1 MSLMN
6 SPLFSLHPMCI
17 LEEMR
22 LEIRHSMIGPLTLLA
37 SPSKKNSA
45 SPRATAPKTGSCRNY
60 LFDRVI
66 THLRDKLGKT
76 PMFWYETDFKEIQPG
91 CVTFAWRH
99 GLTKTAIDAARANKA
114 KIMLCPGE
122 HCYLDYPMDK
132 GDLPEVNWG
141 MPVTSLKRVYEL
153 DPRLGQD
160 DAFERDFLFGV
171 TGTLWSECM
180 PQPERVYYQAFPRA
194 MALAEVGWTPQARR
208 NYDQFLRRFAVGAS
222 RSTSPWLPLF

>member
-1 MSLMN
+1 
-6 SPLFSLHPMCI
+6 
-17 LEEMR
+17 
-22 LEIRHSMIGPLTLLA
+22 
-37 SPSKKNSA
+37 
-45 SPRATAPKTGSCRNY
+45 
-60 LFDRVI
+60 
-66 THLRDKLGKT
+66 
-76 PMFWYETDFKEIQPG
+76 MFWYETDFKEIQPG

-99 GLTKTAIDAARANKA
+99 GLNQTAIDAARANKA

-153 DPRLGQD
+153 DPRWGQD

-208 NYDQFLRRFAVGAS
+208 NYDQFCVVCSWCKPINFAVVTPLLAVSLDTINSAKRRFL
-222 RSTSPWLPLF
+222 LPTANNAA